1 MSEHPAQCDK
11 IYIRDLSVRCL
22 IGINE
27 DERIEKQDVIINIIL
42 YTDLKKAGQ
51 TDRIEDAVN
60 YKTVKKDILTLA
72 EGSSY
77 FLIEKLA
84 EEISG
89 ICLGY
94 TGIQKVN
101 VMVDKPGA
109 LRHARSVAVEIIRM
123 KGPDE

>member
-1 MSEHPAQCDK
+1 MNEHSAQCDK

-27 DERIEKQDVIINIIL
+27 DERIEKQDVIINIVL
-42 YTDLKKAGQ
+42 YADLKKAGQ
-51 TDRIEDAVN
+51 SDRIEDAIN
-60 YKTVKKDILTLA
+60 YKTVKKDILSLV

-84 EEISG
+84 EEIAC

-94 TGIQKVN
+94 TGVQKVS

-109 LRHARSVAVEIIRM
+109 LRYARSVAVEIVRM
-123 KGPDE
+123 KEPDE